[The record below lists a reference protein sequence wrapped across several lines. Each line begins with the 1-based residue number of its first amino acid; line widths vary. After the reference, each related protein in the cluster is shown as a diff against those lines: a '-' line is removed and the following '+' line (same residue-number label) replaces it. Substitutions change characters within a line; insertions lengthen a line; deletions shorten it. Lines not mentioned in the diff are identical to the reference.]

1 MQVGIPYSREL
12 SNLFCLWRLAIPP
25 TFTQIK
31 QNWGLFSQFFNVKM
45 DGLSYKDLGSDKPQ
59 SCITMQ
65 QIERTIEEIDL
76 QKNGKGYYI
85 YDEKYWN
92 EQ

>member
-1 MQVGIPYSREL
+1 
-12 SNLFCLWRLAIPP
+12 
-25 TFTQIK
+25 
-31 QNWGLFSQFFNVKM
+31 M

-76 QKNGKGYYI
+76 QKNEKGYYI
-85 YDEKYWN
+85 YDEKYWD

>member
-1 MQVGIPYSREL
+1 METC
-12 SNLFCLWRLAIPP
+12 NPP

-31 QNWGLFSQFFNVKM
+31 QNWGLFPQFFNVKM

-59 SCITMQ
+59 SCITIQ

>member
-1 MQVGIPYSREL
+1 MS
-12 SNLFCLWRLAIPP
+12 
-25 TFTQIK
+25 
-31 QNWGLFSQFFNVKM
+31 
-45 DGLSYKDLGSDKPQ
+45 LSYKDLESDKPQ
-59 SCITMQ
+59 NCITMQ

>member
-1 MQVGIPYSREL
+1 MEIC
-12 SNLFCLWRLAIPP
+12 NHH
-25 TFTQIK
+25 TFTQI
-31 QNWGLFSQFFNVKM
+31 NRIGEGSQFFNVKM
-45 DGLSYKDLGSDKPQ
+45 GGLSYKDLGSDKPQ